1 MPCVTCA
8 FAICYAVRD
17 AVCTGRK
24 GLEEDVLTK
33 MRRALA
39 DAVAGL
45 VKQRTRE
52 RKEEQRAELLVRAL

>member
-1 MPCVTCA
+1 M
-8 FAICYAVRD
+8 RD